1 MRRPWGMIG
10 AINSEFATVSTYI
23 LCFSTIGENL
33 VYTDSASSLVF
44 AKRPPAQMRDWFE
57 RGSFFRGGV
66 SLWKAQM

>member
-1 MRRPWGMIG
+1 MIG
-10 AINSEFATVSTYI
+10 DDNSGFVMVSTYI
-23 LCFSTIGENL
+23 LCFSTISENL